1 MKFFKVKEI
10 LFQSLNLNSWE
21 QRKLKELCTYEPS
34 NITSQDISSIGK
46 YELFDANGSI
56 GRTDKYAIRKEYIS
70 IIKDGAGVGRIRK
83 LPKNTAILGTMGAI
97 KTEYCE
103 YDFLFFL
110 LEKANLGTSFSGSTI
125 PHIYFKD
132 YGENNYFVPS
142 ALEQKNI
149 GELFNNLDHL
159 ITLHQ
164 RE

>member
-1 MKFFKVKEI
+1 
-10 LFQSLNLNSWE
+10 
-21 QRKLKELCTYEPS
+21 
-34 NITSQDISSIGK
+34 
-46 YELFDANGSI
+46 
-56 GRTDKYAIRKEYIS
+56 
-70 IIKDGAGVGRIRK
+70 
-83 LPKNTAILGTMGAI
+83 MGAI

-164 RE
+164 RECEKLKNFKKSLLEKMFI